1 MAYEECRD
9 ALLKDSRFLEWTAN
23 PIRVQAGKTYSYQ
36 DFLNTNIPAGQIVKD
51 AQDGIESMKKA
62 IMEDELA
69 EVRNEAARS
78 YKQKTDA

>member
-1 MAYEECRD
+1 MSMEKRNVATKARVTD
-9 ALLKDSRFLEWTAN
+9 DDDSGIENAAR
-23 PIRVQAGKTYSYQ
+23 IIAGE
-36 DFLNTNIPAGQIVKD
+36 AGQIVKD